1 MNSKKTTFVLWIAL
15 FAVALPAFGVFA
27 QADMSRCDADGG
39 CAVIE
44 PGETIKIGIAGP
56 ITGEYAMYGQ
66 DITESQ
72 AISVE
77 NLEELEGFDW
87 ELLPEDTLGSAET
100 AVAVA
105 NKWITDPTLVA
116 VAGNVFTAESAAV
129 IPIFEKAFI
138 PMMSPSATG
147 ANLTSDNAVFN
158 RLVFQDAAQGAFAAN
173 FILDDLGLT
182 KVAIIHDGGDYG
194 KGIADTVSATLKDR
208 GIDAVAYESI
218 TAGEADYGAVL
229 AAVASTKPEIIYYGG
244 FTAELSVLLNQKA
257 LFGLAD
263 VPIFSDD
270 GAFGVEVI
278 EKAGANA
285 EGLIGTSSVPG
296 DSPAKLAF
304 DAQYEEAY
312 GRVTGSMSSFA
323 WFSYDTV
330 QVLADRI
337 RAVAFLGDDG
347 KLYIPRAELV
357 EAVRTTN
364 GFQGI
369 TGEITC
375 TENGECNAS
384 GPTFYRVV
392 DGEWVII
399 SGE

>member
-1 MNSKKTTFVLWIAL
+1 MNHKKNSLVFWIAL
-15 FAVALPAFGVFA
+15 LAIAFSALSVSA
-27 QADMSRCDADGG
+27 QSDMTRCDAEGG
-39 CAVIE
+39 CARIE
-44 PGETIKIGIAGP
+44 PGDTIKIGVAGP

-66 DITESQ
+66 DIAESQ
-72 AISVE
+72 AIAIE
-77 NLEELEGFDW
+77 NLEPIEGFGW

-105 NKWITDPTLVA
+105 NKWITDPTFVA
-116 VAGNVFTAESAAV
+116 DAGNVFTAESAAV

-147 ANLTSDNAVFN
+147 ANLTVDNDVFN
-158 RLVFQDAAQGAFAAN
+158 RLVFQDSAQGVFAAE
-173 FILDDLGLT
+173 FILNTL
-182 KVAIIHDGGDYG
+182 KFSKIAIIHDGGDYG
-194 KGIADTVSATLKDR
+194 KGIADTVVSTLRDA
-208 GIDAVAYESI
+208 GIEPVAYESI

-257 LFGLAD
+257 QFGLAGT
-263 VPIFSDD
+263 PIFSDD
-270 GAFGVEVI
+270 GAFGVEVL

-285 EGLIGTSSVPG
+285 EGLIGTSTVPG
-296 DSPAKLAF
+296 ESEAKLAF
-304 DAQYEEAY
+304 DAEYEEKY
-312 GRVTGSMSSFA
+312 GRVPGSMSSFA
-323 WFSYDTV
+323 WFSYDTI

-337 RAVAFLGDDG
+337 RSVAFVGEDG
-347 KLYIPRAELV
+347 NLYVPRAELV
-357 EAVRTTN
+357 KAVRTTS

-375 TENGECNAS
+375 SEVGECNAS

-392 DGEWVII
+392 DGEWEII
-399 SGE
+399 SE